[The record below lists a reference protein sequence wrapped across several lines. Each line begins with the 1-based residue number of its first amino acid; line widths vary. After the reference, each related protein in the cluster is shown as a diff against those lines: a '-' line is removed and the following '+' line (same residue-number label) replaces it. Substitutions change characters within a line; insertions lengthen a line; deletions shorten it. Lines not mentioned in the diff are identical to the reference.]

1 MALAKKGGFMEK
13 VLDVEKGAFAGW
25 AKVILNKYRGEIA
38 TDDIDLSGSFIVSSF
53 SVPTDSSYE
62 DVNEIARKNSF
73 GKIPLSLI
81 AFEVLSNPDF
91 VSKKGFLLMDPLKDL
106 NHDEVDVIFHVD
118 DKLLKAYHLK
128 KETIFPAGTVIFALK
143 KK

>member
-1 MALAKKGGFMEK
+1 MEK

-91 VSKKGFLLMDPLKDL
+91 VSEKGFILMDSLED
-106 NHDEVDVIFHVD
+106 HDGTNVIFHIE